1 MQGEDYH
8 HFKRRYPMSQ
18 RHRNSEFQL
27 PPKQELRAHAHGERH
42 RIHVQLDQLAHELS
56 SGTDPVDVH
65 EPGEAWKPMRHR
77 DAERAK
83 TKLAK
88 AKRNRRH
95 WKTKMWKRRTVL
107 RQKRIAAIERLA

>member
-1 MQGEDYH
+1 M
-8 HFKRRYPMSQ
+8 
-18 RHRNSEFQL
+18 
-27 PPKQELRAHAHGERH
+27 
-42 RIHVQLDQLAHELS
+42 QLDQLAHELS

-95 WKTKMWKRRTVL
+95 WKTKMWKRRTAL
-107 RQKRIAAIERLA
+107 RQKRIAAIERLAQRVICAQVGGATSFGELRAHSR